1 MLQHPSFCIPPIKMK
16 HNNKEE
22 TEVKNVCCPKCN
34 SNKTKKRGFRKTE
47 NRGKIQRYFCNECKK
62 SFIIDDGFF
71 RMRNNQQKITCALDL
86 FYRGV
91 STRKVQEHFKAFLP
105 HNSSNVSIYNWV
117 VKYSKMISGFTDKLK
132 INGGSEVQL
141 DEMEYHRRISHEK
154 KGVSKD
160 WFIDSIDVKTRYM
173 VSSKYFKSRGQDEL
187 KEVLQKVKYKT
198 EGYITTITTDGYTA
212 YEKVIKKTWGYNNK
226 IGKHNILHNKNIAS
240 KGEGFNIYVERMHNS
255 IRERTVTFRGFHG
268 RIESAQAIMKGYEI
282 FYNFIRKHQ
291 AIGVCPYELATN
303 LKLEN
308 PNKWLGLIEMAKC

>member
-1 MLQHPSFCIPPIKMK
+1 MK
-16 HNNKEE
+16 HNKKEQK
-22 TEVKNVCCPKCN
+22 EVKKVCCSKCN
-34 SNKTKKRGFRKTE
+34 FNKIKKRGFRQTE

-62 SFIIDDGFF
+62 SFIVDDGFF
-71 RMRNNQQKITCALDL
+71 RMRNSPQKITLSMDL

-91 STRKVQEHFKAFLP
+91 STRKVQEHLQAFYP

-117 VKYSKMISGFTDKLK
+117 VKYSNMISKFTDKLK
-132 INGGSEVQL
+132 VKSGNEIQL
-141 DEMEYHRRISHEK
+141 DEMEYHRRINNNK

-173 VSSKYFKSRGQDEL
+173 VSSKYFKSRGQEEL
-187 KEVLQKVKYKT
+187 KEVMAKVKYKT

-212 YEKVIKKTWGYNNK
+212 YGKVIKQTWGYNNK
-226 IGKHNILHNKNIAS
+226 LGKHNIFHNKNIAS

-291 AIGVCPYELATN
+291 AIGVCPYELATD
-303 LKLEN
+303 LKLNN
-308 PNKWLGLIEMAKC
+308 PNKWLELIKMSKK

>member
-1 MLQHPSFCIPPIKMK
+1 M
-16 HNNKEE
+16 NNKNNKE
-22 TEVKNVCCPKCN
+22 TEVKNICPNCKSEN
-34 SNKTKKRGFRKTE
+34 VIKWTKRKTQ
-47 NRGKIQRYFCNECKK
+47 NRGLIQRYKCKNCGK
-62 SFIIDDGFF
+62 YFTKDDGFF
-71 RMRNNQQKITCALDL
+71 RMRNNPQKITCALDL

-117 VKYSKMISGFTDKLK
+117 VKYSKMISNFTDNLK

-141 DEMEYHRRISHEK
+141 DEMEYHRRISHK
-154 KGVSKD
+154 KIGVSKD

-173 VSSKYFKSRGQDEL
+173 VSSKYFNSRGQNEL
-187 KEVLQKVKYKT
+187 REVMKKVKYKT

-212 YEKVIKKTWGYNNK
+212 YEKIIKQTWGYNNK
-226 IGKHNILHNKNIAS
+226 IGKHNIFHNKNIAS

-291 AIGVCPYELATN
+291 AIGVCPYELATDLN
-303 LKLEN
+303 LDN
-308 PNKWLGLIEMAKC
+308 PNKWMGLIEMAKK